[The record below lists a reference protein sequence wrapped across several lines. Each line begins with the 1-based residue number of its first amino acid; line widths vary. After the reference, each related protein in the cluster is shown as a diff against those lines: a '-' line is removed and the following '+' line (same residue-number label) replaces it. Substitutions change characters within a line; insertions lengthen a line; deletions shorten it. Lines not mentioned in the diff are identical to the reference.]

1 MRVFILP
8 TGFAVQK
15 RPNILKSAC
24 DFLTNKSKTASSS
37 SRVLTRRINSPTVLR
52 RPFQGQHFSH
62 FVNSCYIR
70 PPFNS
75 LATIYLC
82 RGRTYYFKFSITYQ
96 LLPSSILTLHT
107 PYWRWVSLSVYQR
120 FQTTP
125 TNDSPHGIADPSK
138 WQLLLTHSDV
148 QTRASLTSTTSE
160 FHPSCVSKF
169 YIVTPQATHTTKLT
183 FTYHHLSHSNIAIIS
198 PTMTGFTISLS
209 ALSDYSTCRTFMC
222 GLADPSKWQLLL
234 DLFRRDQRASLI
246 QWFIDSV
253 DSFVLAFR
261 KHFLVSREYFFSL
274 PRSSSSFTATPS
286 CARRR

>member
-15 RPNILKSAC
+15 RPNISKSTC
-24 DFLTNKSKTASSS
+24 DFLTNKSKTTSSS

-62 FVNSCYIR
+62 SVNSCYIR
-70 PPFNS
+70 PSFNS

-183 FTYHHLSHSNIAIIS
+183 FTYHHLSHSNIAITFLNNDGIHYQFIS
-198 PTMTGFTISLS
+198 
-209 ALSDYSTCRTFMC
+209 
-222 GLADPSKWQLLL
+222 
-234 DLFRRDQRASLI
+234 
-246 QWFIDSV
+246 
-253 DSFVLAFR
+253 AFR
-261 KHFLVSREYFFSL
+261 LLHLSHIYVWPRGPLQVTTFAGPIQTWPTGITNSMIHRFSRFICSCVSETFPSFPRIFFFS
-274 PRSSSSFTATPS
+274 PS
-286 CARRR
+286 

>member
-8 TGFAVQK
+8 TGFAVQE
-15 RPNILKSAC
+15 RPNILKSTC
-24 DFLTNKSKTASSS
+24 DFLTNKSKTTSSS

-70 PPFNS
+70 PSFNS

-82 RGRTYYFKFSITYQ
+82 RGRTYHFNFSITYQ

-138 WQLLLTHSDV
+138 WQLLL
-148 QTRASLTSTTSE
+148 
-160 FHPSCVSKF
+160 
-169 YIVTPQATHTTKLT
+169 
-183 FTYHHLSHSNIAIIS
+183 
-198 PTMTGFTISLS
+198 
-209 ALSDYSTCRTFMC
+209 
-222 GLADPSKWQLLL
+222 

-246 QWFIDSV
+246 QWFKRFICSC
-253 DSFVLAFR
+253 
-261 KHFLVSREYFFSL
+261 VSETFS
-274 PRSSSSFTATPS
+274 
-286 CARRR
+286 